1 MSNKFYLYVC
11 WMLLF
16 IMYIFK
22 VYIGSRGAWYAEQ
35 IYMYENR
42 IVQLKEENEYLAVQL
57 YQEESLQY
65 IYKRA
70 LQIGFIEPKA
80 SQIISIKGVN

>member
-1 MSNKFYLYVC
+1 
-11 WMLLF
+11 
-16 IMYIFK
+16 MYIFK
-22 VYIGSRGAWYAEQ
+22 VYIGSRGAWYTEQ

-70 LQIGFIEPKA
+70 LQLGFTEPKA